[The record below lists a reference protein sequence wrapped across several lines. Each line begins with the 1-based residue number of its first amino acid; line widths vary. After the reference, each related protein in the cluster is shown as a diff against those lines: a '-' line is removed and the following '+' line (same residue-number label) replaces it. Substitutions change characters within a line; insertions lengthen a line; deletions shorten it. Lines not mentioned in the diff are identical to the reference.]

1 MKLPTFKR
9 DTAGARRQVLEQTA
23 QAASQLAQL
32 RTERQAALLDSD
44 LETIEKHD
52 AGIAAQERRIATL
65 QEKLRLLTEEQKR
78 ERNEEREQAR
88 ETAVKIIEKKL
99 AGRETLAQKLEA
111 AIKDAGDAYFEL
123 TSYPSPLISD
133 WHFPLPRAY
142 RQIDINGINREVSL
156 ALYSASRPIEGKPRM
171 PSASSLDSGVAGIKS
186 ETISGVVARQN
197 RDLVQLLRVMSL
209 GRDDEPEENA
219 A

>member
-9 DTAGARRQVLEQTA
+9 DTAALRRQVLEETS
-23 QAASQLAQL
+23 QAASRLAQL
-32 RTERQAALLDSD
+32 GTERQAVLIEADSLDAVKRID
-44 LETIEKHD
+44 DE
-52 AGIAAQERRIATL
+52 IAALERTVTIHQDR
-65 QEKLRLLTEEQKR
+65 LRALAGQLKD
-78 ERNEEREQAR
+78 ERQAQREQDRASQI
-88 ETAVKIIEKKL
+88 AVIEKKL
-99 AGRETLAQKLEA
+99 AGREVLAEKLEQ
-111 AIKDAGDAYFEL
+111 AIKDAGDAYFAL

-133 WHFPLPRAY
+133 WHFPLPRGY
-142 RQIDINGINREVSL
+142 RQIDLNGINREVSL

-197 RDLVQLLRVMSL
+197 RDLVELLRVMSL
-209 GRDDEPEENA
+209 GDDSEVEA